1 MTIIMS
7 TQTKFCV
14 RFSEI
19 NINLF
24 SGAPKLSLIP
34 KAGPSPNTKK
44 FFLQL

>member
-1 MTIIMS
+1 MTILMS

-24 SGAPKLSLIP
+24 SGAPKLPLIP

-44 FFLQL
+44 LFLRL